1 MKQLF
6 FPTAKDLIYLPH
18 KGWDYYKAYAKD
30 DFFIDGL
37 KSCAVVL
44 VKRIRIDIELTKD
57 LLTRRNDMALG
68 KVQTAEKGGKL
79 GGNKPLVV
87 KKAAKAEEQAQKNAM
102 ARGGKRHKDK
112 K

>member
-1 MKQLF
+1 
-6 FPTAKDLIYLPH
+6 
-18 KGWDYYKAYAKD
+18 
-30 DFFIDGL
+30 
-37 KSCAVVL
+37 
-44 VKRIRIDIELTKD
+44 
-57 LLTRRNDMALG
+57 MALG